1 MVEELKEEKVDIYNY
16 LLVLTRYRRFI
27 FLNLFFV
34 CVVVAIISLFLP
46 NWYTAKTTILPP
58 EKEAPILALS
68 TSFLGGFSP
77 SSGMSLPFMASPSDI
92 FAAILKSRTVSESVI
107 KKEDLMEVY
116 RVDDISDALKEL
128 NSHTKI
134 AVTDEGMVS
143 LEFEDKDKNRA
154 ARVANLF
161 VEELDRINQ
170 KTNTSRAKSTRIFIE
185 ERLAQTQKELILAEE
200 NLKKFK
206 EKHKTIA
213 LDEQMRSAI
222 QSAAD
227 LKAELTLN
235 EIQLNVLKEAMS
247 ESHPQIQELKTRIKE
262 IEKQLNFMEFGD
274 SEKKERQNKILD
286 VPFSAIPS
294 LSLELARLARG
305 VKIQEVL
312 FELLTQQ
319 YEQAKIQETKDTPTI
334 QVLDRAVPPE
344 KKTRPKRAFLVGIA
358 GIASLFLSIVF
369 VFALEYFKNSKAKNP
384 EEFKKLEEIFLSLK
398 KDIDDLKKIFT
409 RKSK

>member
-1 MVEELKEEKVDIYNY
+1 MMENQRSKEEKVNIYSY
-16 LLVLTRYRRFI
+16 LLVITRYRRFI
-27 FLNLFFV
+27 FLNLVFV

-46 NWYTAKTTILPP
+46 SWYTAETTVLPP
-58 EKEAPILALS
+58 EEESPVLALS

-92 FAAILKSRTVSESVI
+92 FAAILKSRTVAESVI

-134 AVTDEGMVS
+134 AVTSEGIVS

-170 KTNTSRAKSTRIFIE
+170 KTNISRAKSTRIFIE
-185 ERLAQTQKELILAEE
+185 ERLAQTQRELTLAEE

-213 LDEQMRSAI
+213 LDVQMRAAI

-227 LKAELTLN
+227 LKAELALN
-235 EIQLNVLKEAMS
+235 EIQLNVLREAMS
-247 ESHPQIQELKTRIKE
+247 ESHPQIRELKTKIKE
-262 IEKQLNFMEFGD
+262 IEKQLSFMEFGD
-274 SEKKERQNKILD
+274 SEKKENKLLD
-286 VPFSAIPS
+286 VPFSAVPS
-294 LSLELARLARG
+294 LSLELARLTRE
-305 VKIQEVL
+305 VRIQEVL

-358 GIASLFLSIVF
+358 GIVSLFLSIVF
-369 VFALEYFKNSKAKNP
+369 VFALEYFKNSKARNP
-384 EEFKKLEEIFLSLK
+384 EEFKKLEEILFSIK
-398 KDIDDLKKIFT
+398 KDIEDLKKIFS

>member
-1 MVEELKEEKVDIYNY
+1 
-16 LLVLTRYRRFI
+16 
-27 FLNLFFV
+27 
-34 CVVVAIISLFLP
+34 
-46 NWYTAKTTILPP
+46 
-58 EKEAPILALS
+58 
-68 TSFLGGFSP
+68 
-77 SSGMSLPFMASPSDI
+77 
-92 FAAILKSRTVSESVI
+92 
-107 KKEDLMEVY
+107 MEVY
-116 RVDDISDALKEL
+116 RADDISDALKEL

-134 AVTDEGMVS
+134 AVTGEGIIS

-213 LDEQMRSAI
+213 LDEQMKAAI

-227 LKAELTLN
+227 LKAQLVLN
-235 EIQLNVLKEAMS
+235 EIQLNVLREAMS

-286 VPFSAIPS
+286 VPFSAVPS
-294 LSLELARLARG
+294 LSLELARLTRG
-305 VKIQEVL
+305 VKIQEAL

-384 EEFKKLEEIFLSLK
+384 EEFKKLEEIFLSIK